1 MGFAILLAFIAIPL
15 LEIAVFI
22 EVGGFIGLWWTLVVV
37 VGTAFAGT
45 YMLRRQGLATLR
57 RAQDNMAEGR
67 MPLREVFDGLCL
79 LIAGALLL
87 APGFVTDLA
96 GALLLMPPA
105 RLLLGQLV
113 ARHIV
118 ASGQFQSAL
127 NFILAQHRLVEPL
140 YQLEKGKKLSVET
153 PAAGRAFMEEQLLK
167 GSQMLGDLWFT
178 AWKEAPPDRYLQSYL
193 AKRKL
198 EKK

>member
-87 APGFVTDLA
+87 TPGFVTDLA
-96 GALLLMPPA
+96 GALLLMPPV

-118 ASGQFQSAL
+118 ASGQFQSHSFQAS
-127 NFILAQHRLVEPL
+127 AQQTGYGQPPPGGPGGPRHSGHEDIIDADFEEITPENTSDDPTPIEHDPSAQDRD
-140 YQLEKGKKLSVET
+140 EKT
-153 PAAGRAFMEEQLLK
+153 
-167 GSQMLGDLWFT
+167 
-178 AWKEAPPDRYLQSYL
+178 
-193 AKRKL
+193 
-198 EKK
+198 